1 MIVRLDKQKQRT
13 ARHQLFNDVVYIISH
28 EILKQMQ
35 REGNTELSPV
45 EVFLSARNFCD
56 SILELPDIEEGIDDE
71 IDDLEDEADGKDDY
85 KLILVL
91 STVQLQ
97 AISKRRVG
105 IDFEKIIFRIFE
117 RLDGYEFLWPLIE
130 KMTIKEETRW
140 LEGKKTN
147 LLEYE
152 VQEIKLEGGGSE
164 EIRQLFEDLLHYSD
178 KMGETSIKELLL
190 FLERYNLDHNHAY
203 DKEILALFEKLGI
216 KCTTIIRPKEY
227 VGTKFVE
234 NEIQNVEA
242 GGIGIVKEMQKE

>member
-28 EILKQMQ
+28 EVLKQMQ

-56 SILELPDIEEGIDDE
+56 SILKLPDIEEGLDDE
-71 IDDLEDEADGKDDY
+71 IDDLEDEAGGKDDY

-105 IDFEKIIFRIFE
+105 IDFKKIIFRIFE
-117 RLDGYEFLWPLIE
+117 RLDGYEFLWPLFK
-130 KMTIKEETRW
+130 KMTIKEDTRC

-203 DKEILALFEKLGI
+203 DKEILTLFEKIGI
-216 KCTTIIRPKEY
+216 KCTTIIRPNEY
-227 VGTKFVE
+227 VGTKFVK
-234 NEIQNVEA
+234 NEIQNVE
-242 GGIGIVKEMQKE
+242 GGIGIVKGMQKE